1 MLNGSIN
8 KIRLLTMIPVVLL
21 CSLVTTAQQADTT
34 QQKIKKGWSFVP
46 FPVLGYD
53 ADMGFQF
60 GALCNAF
67 YYGDGS
73 IYPEYMHSIYAEASW
88 YTKGSA
94 VYQLFYDSRH
104 LIPRGLRI
112 TADFTFLT
120 EKALDFY
127 GFNGYQAA
135 YFPSLEDDK
144 SDEYISRMFYR
155 QERKLFRA
163 VVDIQGKLFIPRL
176 RWLAGISYFN
186 VNTATVDIDNINRG
200 KSDSKILPDTAL
212 LYDHYVDWN
221 LLGEDEKDGG
231 NVAMLKLGVVYDTRD
246 NEPAPNRGVWS
257 EVLFLTAPGLLG
269 NSPYTFNKIAVTH
282 RQYISLIKSKLV
294 FAYRLSMQTTI
305 GKAAPYHILPYQFTS
320 FSKTTKPDG
329 LGGATTIRG
338 VLRNRVVGDGTAY
351 GNVELRYQFLRTIL
365 FNQNLYLAL
374 HLFYDAGQVIIERE
388 VDAELVPPEDMTSGR
403 FFDQSHDSLHQG
415 LGLGLRVGL
424 NENFVLVVD
433 YGIALDKRDG
443 KSGLYVGIGNIF

>member
-1 MLNGSIN
+1 MKRNRIVS
-8 KIRLLTMIPVVLL
+8 MILPAFFFFCILEM
-21 CSLVTTAQQADTT
+21 AGQEADSTV
-34 QQKIKKGWSFVP
+34 QKIKKGWSFVP

-73 IYPEYMHSIYAEASW
+73 AYPEYMHSIYAEVSW

-112 TADFTFLT
+112 TADFAFLT

-127 GFNGYQAA
+127 GFNGYQTA
-135 YFPSLEDDK
+135 YHPEFEDDE

-163 VVDIQGKLFIPRL
+163 VIDLQGKLFFPRL
-176 RWLAGISYFN
+176 RWLAGVSYFN
-186 VNTATVDIDNINRG
+186 VYTATVDIDNINRG
-200 KSDSKILPDTAL
+200 KKDDEVLPDTAL
-212 LYDHYVDWN
+212 LYDDYAGWGLIGDK
-221 LLGEDEKDGG
+221 EKNGG
-231 NVAMLKLGVVYDTRD
+231 NIAMLKIGVVYDTRD
-246 NEPAPNRGVWS
+246 NEPAPNKGVWS
-257 EVLFLTAPGLLG
+257 EVLLLTAPAFLG
-269 NSPYTFNKIAVTH
+269 NHPYAFNKIALTH
-282 RQYISLIKSKLV
+282 RQYITLVSRKLV
-294 FAYRLSMQTTI
+294 LAYRLSMQTTL
-305 GKAAPYHILPYQFTS
+305 GKAAPYYILPYQFTS

-338 VLRNRVVGDGTAY
+338 VLRDRVVGDGTAY
-351 GNVELRYQFLRTIL
+351 GNIEIRYQFLRTIL

-388 VDAELVPPEDMTSGR
+388 VDMDLVPYDERVSEDY
-403 FFDQSHDSLHQG
+403 FDQTHDSLHQG

-433 YGIALDKRDG
+433 YGMALDRRDG
-443 KSGLYVGIGNIF
+443 RSGLYVGIGNVF